1 MEDRMKVT
9 ARLLI
14 GACAALLMVTGVAQ
28 AQVTLNS
35 ARVGAEDVA
44 ALEKFYMSAFGLQEV
59 NRLPIGPNIE
69 VMLNFGSD
77 VAAAKANPAAQ
88 IVIMHRDS
96 DALKDSVPH
105 IIFNVTDINAT
116 VAKIKA
122 AGGKMEREPFA
133 FGNGGM
139 MIGIAV
145 DPAGNQ
151 IELIQQ
157 AKK

>member
-1 MEDRMKVT
+1 MKVM
-9 ARLLI
+9 ARFLM
-14 GACAALLMVTGVAQ
+14 GACVVLITTGVAR

-35 ARVGAEDVA
+35 ARVGAEDVL

-59 NRLPIGPNIE
+59 NKIAVGAQPE
-69 VMLNFGSD
+69 VMLNFGATAD
-77 VAAAKANPAAQ
+77 AAKANPAAQ

-96 DALKDSVPH
+96 NGLNDSVPH
-105 IIFNVTDINAT
+105 IIFNVTDMTKT
-116 VAKIKA
+116 VAAIKA
-122 AGGKMEREPFA
+122 AGGKMNREPFA
-133 FGNGGM
+133 YGNGGM

>member
-1 MEDRMKVT
+1 MKVP
-9 ARLLI
+9 ARFLI
-14 GACAALLMVTGVAQ
+14 GACAALLMTGVAQ

-59 NRLPIGPNIE
+59 NKLQLGSNIE
-69 VMLNFGSD
+69 VMLNFGAT
-77 VAAAKANPAAQ
+77 VEAAKANPAAQ

-96 DALKDSVPH
+96 NALKDSVPH
-105 IIFNVTDINAT
+105 IIFNVTDI
-116 VAKIKA
+116 AKTAAAVKA
-122 AGGKMEREPFA
+122 AGGTMNSEPRA
-133 FGNGGM
+133 FGNTGI